1 MRHLVTIATVAML
14 NSGIALAQTPNG
26 QAPGAGPHT
35 GAESIQPIL
44 NLTQQQKQAVNR
56 GLSREP
62 SQNAAA
68 DLQMRVGEPLPSS
81 ITPHVMPNSVTEPVP
96 ETKWYEFAKLPDR
109 VLMVDPKDRSIAEII
124 PIPGPPPPPP
134 GPRHQV
140 RAAASAAADSD
151 GY

>member
-1 MRHLVTIATVAML
+1 MRHFVTIATVAML
-14 NSGIALAQTPNG
+14 STGIALAQTPNG
-26 QAPGAGPHT
+26 RAPSVWSRS
-35 GAESIQPIL
+35 GAESIQPRL

-56 GLSREP
+56 GLSGEP

-81 ITPHVMPNSVTEPVP
+81 ITPHVMPKSVTEPVP

-124 PIPGPPPPPP
+124 SIPTTPATTGAAPSGPS
-134 GPRHQV
+134 GR
-140 RAAASAAADSD
+140 
-151 GY
+151 